1 MNSTPPPSLAPLHPI
16 QTDPHNAACACAL
29 CGMWAKCRAEVMG
42 SSRMVGSRVH
52 GGVKET
58 RPWLLFAF
66 FHNSASFL
74 QEDVSSVPPSSPRN
88 NPVTAQTVF
97 VFLRLL
103 NLPPAGKR
111 PVSPRHWVLVSLA
124 LCIPPLLPEN
134 AFVFGLVKSRVYL
147 YPHMQAVC
155 STLFP
160 LQFIIFL
167 QDFFKVFFV
176 PESQLTHFK
185 IKSKKQK
192 ITFIVH
198 QESD

>member
-1 MNSTPPPSLAPLHPI
+1 M
-16 QTDPHNAACACAL
+16 
-29 CGMWAKCRAEVMG
+29 
-42 SSRMVGSRVH
+42 
-52 GGVKET
+52 
-58 RPWLLFAF
+58 
-66 FHNSASFL
+66 
-74 QEDVSSVPPSSPRN
+74 PPSSPRN

-192 ITFIVH
+192 NNFYCTPRIRLIITNNKGQLQLFHPIKRFPCTLCTLFKNI
-198 QESD
+198 